1 MMTKSCA
8 HCVFLLLAL
17 FTLDTSAAEVQKP
30 LVFPDILPARLM
42 NDLQVYAASSSY
54 LGDAMTIGLDLRYG
68 SVFDPDKKGGVAF
81 LTSQLIAKA
90 TLDKTTKDIQDE
102 LNYLNATLEVRCT
115 WDGIRF
121 LMRGQS
127 ALYERSL
134 LLLYQIVCEA
144 KFEEAD
150 LAAAKSALLQQLQA
164 PEDPRSR
171 TRSLL
176 DAELFRGTTYGRSL
190 RGSLASVQNIAVG
203 DVRYFYRR
211 YFSPDQ
217 AALVIVSSAGSQAI
231 LQKARR
237 IWGVWVKTDEVPF
250 TFLPPK
256 EPGARNIFLEDDP
269 GSPAAQFVLGNLWP
283 RRDEPLYPAGMLA
296 VRILQERLTQIL
308 PTSLLTVAA
317 EGRRLQGPFCIQ
329 GQAAADQA
337 VAEIGKIMD
346 AVEAI
351 KNSAVSAEEAAKAQT
366 QWIEDFGKSIGTTEG
381 ICSILLDSELYRLGT
396 NYLATFPDLV
406 RKSSP
411 AQIKEAAKRWLFPG
425 GLILIVRGPAAA
437 LKPQLD
443 SLGTVQSP
451 RR

>member
-1 MMTKSCA
+1 MTKS
-8 HCVFLLLAL
+8 HVLGVFLLLAL
-17 FTLDTSAAEVQKP
+17 ITQSAAGIQDR
-30 LVFPDILPARLM
+30 LVFPEVHPARLL

-68 SVFDPDKKGGVAF
+68 STFDPANKGGEAY
-81 LTSQLIAKA
+81 LTSQLIGKA
-90 TLDKTTKDIQDE
+90 TLDKTAKDVQDE

-134 LLLYQIVCEA
+134 LLLYQIIGEA

-150 LAAAKSALLQQLQA
+150 FAAAKSALLQQLQA
-164 PEDPRSR
+164 PQDPRLR
-171 TRSLL
+171 TRNLL
-176 DAELFRGTTYGRSL
+176 DAEMFRGTTYGRSL
-190 RGSLASVQNIAVG
+190 RGSPASVQNIALG

-211 YFSPDQ
+211 FFSPDQ
-217 AALVIVSSAGSQAI
+217 AALVVVSSADSQAVI
-231 LQKARR
+231 QKARR
-237 IWGVWVKTDEVPF
+237 IWGVWVRTDEVPF

-269 GSPAAQFVLGNLWP
+269 LSPAAQFVLGNLWP
-283 RRDEPLYPAGMLA
+283 RRDEPLDPAGILA
-296 VRILQERLTQIL
+296 VRILQERLTRIL

-317 EGRRLQGPFCIQ
+317 EGRRLQGPFYIQ

-337 VAEIGKIMD
+337 VAEIGKILE
-346 AVEAI
+346 AVEALRE
-351 KNSAVSAEEAAKAQT
+351 SGVSAEEAAKAQA
-366 QWIEDFGKSIGTTEG
+366 QWIEEFGKSIGTTDG
-381 ICSILLDSELYRLGT
+381 ICDVLLDAELYRLGT
-396 NYLATFPDLV
+396 NYLSIFPDLV
-406 RKSSP
+406 RRSTP
-411 AQIKEAAKRWLFPG
+411 DQVKEAAKRWLFPG
-425 GLILIVRGPAAA
+425 SLFLIVRGPATA

-443 SLGTVQSP
+443 ALGTVQYP